1 MSNPFLGAPAA
12 RRGRALSFQ
21 APTPSTAP
29 QTDIYTPT
37 AASHSLQ
44 LNSAG
49 NLQYPAPNASTVL
62 LTYAVPAG
70 QTLVIS
76 SMAIVNI
83 GAALVDY
90 QGALLWHV
98 LRNGAGVKGFESMVA
113 QVGSLQQPQPVN
125 LIFNE
130 GETLQVTVS
139 VPQGQAAP
147 AGNQPAARLLGFLK
161 LAVPKPNL
169 LPRG

>member
-1 MSNPFLGAPAA
+1 MNPFLGAPPA
-12 RRGRALSFQ
+12 RRGRPLTFREPATTTN
-21 APTPSTAP
+21 ATTPP
-29 QTDIYTPT
+29 QTDIYAPT
-37 AASHSLQ
+37 ASSHSLQ

-49 NLQYPAPNASTVL
+49 NLQYPAPEASTVL

-70 QTLVIS
+70 QTLVIT

-90 QGALLWHV
+90 QG
-98 LRNGAGVKGFESMVA
+98 
-113 QVGSLQQPQPVN
+113 LQQPQPVN
-125 LIFNE
+125 LIFGA

-139 VPQGQAAP
+139 VPQGQVAP